1 MSVLEFCDRHV
12 ACSQGREWALANCR
26 DMDHAW
32 ETLSPEWLIWVGTR
46 RGVLDDR
53 NLRLFAV
60 WCARQVQHLM
70 TDPRSVA
77 AVDVA
82 ERFANGDATAE
93 ELKAA
98 RAAAWAAAGAAAW
111 AAAGAA
117 ADAAGAA
124 AVAAAGAAADA
135 ARDAAARDAR
145 AAGAAGAAARA
156 AAWAAAWHQSLK
168 LQAEWLRAN
177 AKPNWETKP

>member
-1 MSVLEFCDRHV
+1 MSVLEFCDRHD
-12 ACSQGREWALANCR
+12 ACPEGREWALANCR

-32 ETLSPEWLIWVGTR
+32 QTLKPEWLMWVAMQ

-53 NLRLFAV
+53 TLRLFAV

-93 ELKAA
+93 ELKVARVAA
-98 RAAAWAAAGAAAW
+98 AAADDAAWAAFVAALAAADAWAAAAAWDAAAAAAWAADAYAA
-111 AAAGAA
+111 
-117 ADAAGAA
+117 
-124 AVAAAGAAADA
+124 
-135 ARDAAARDAR
+135 
-145 AAGAAGAAARA
+145 AAARA
-156 AAWAAAWHQSLK
+156 ADAYAAAAAARAEPLK

-177 AKPNWETKP
+177 AKPNWEIKP

>member
-1 MSVLEFCDRHV
+1 MSVLEFCDHHD

-32 ETLSPEWLIWVGTR
+32 ETLKPEWLMWVATR

-53 NLRLFAV
+53 TLRLSAV

-98 RAAAWAAAGAAAW
+98 RDAARAAAMAAAWAAAM
-111 AAAGAA
+111 AAGH
-117 ADAAGAA
+117 
-124 AVAAAGAAADA
+124 
-135 ARDAAARDAR
+135 
-145 AAGAAGAAARA
+145 
-156 AAWAAAWHQSLK
+156 AWDAAWHQSLK

-177 AKPNWETKP
+177 AKPNWEAKP

>member
-1 MSVLEFCDRHV
+1 MSVLEFCDRHD
-12 ACSQGREWALANCR
+12 ACPEGRKWALANCR

-32 ETLSPEWLIWVGTR
+32 QTLKPEWLMWVATR

-53 NLRLFAV
+53 TLRLFAV

-70 TDPRSVA
+70 TDPRSVV

-82 ERFANGDATAE
+82 ERFATADATAE
-93 ELKAA
+93 ALKF
-98 RAAAWAAAGAAAW
+98 AWAAAGAAS
-111 AAAGAA
+111 A
-117 ADAAGAA
+117 ADAAASKAA
-124 AVAAAGAAADA
+124 AIWAIAD
-135 ARDAAARDAR
+135 DA
-145 AAGAAGAAARA
+145 AAARA
-156 AAWAAAWHQSLK
+156 ARVASAAAVSAAAASAAWAESLK

>member
-1 MSVLEFCDRHV
+1 MSVLEFCDRHSS
-12 ACSQGREWALANCR
+12 CSQGREWALANCR

-32 ETLSPEWLIWVGTR
+32 ETLKPEWLMWVATR

-53 NLRLFAV
+53 TLRLFAV

-70 TDPRSVA
+70 TDPRSVV

-93 ELKAA
+93 ELKVAWDVARNAA
-98 RAAAWAAAGAAAW
+98 RAAR
-111 AAAGAA
+111 
-117 ADAAGAA
+117 DAR
-124 AVAAAGAAADA
+124 DA
-135 ARDAAARDAR
+135 ARDAA
-145 AAGAAGAAARA
+145 
-156 AAWAAAWHQSLK
+156 WTESVK

-177 AKPNWETKP
+177 AKPNWEDKP